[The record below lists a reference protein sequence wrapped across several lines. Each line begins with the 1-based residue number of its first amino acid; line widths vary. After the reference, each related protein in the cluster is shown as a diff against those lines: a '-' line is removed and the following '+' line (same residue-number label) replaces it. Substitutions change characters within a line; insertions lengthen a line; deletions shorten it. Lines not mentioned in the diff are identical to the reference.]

1 MASPS
6 ATYVA
11 SVVEAQLL
19 STLVS
24 AETLRQGADE
34 LLRGLAQVLDDA
46 SAAIAVRD
54 RDGLTLHVLAEIGHA
69 AWPEVLAPQF
79 AVGGQPGVDAGTE
92 TLVVPLRA
100 QGTVVGALLLADT
113 RRGLALLG
121 DGSFPG
127 LVDTTAEVLR
137 ALTVRTEAEI
147 RRRAHALRSL
157 DSVVVGMAHQ
167 IANPLTG
174 ASAIAQL
181 LIEELPDAAQR
192 AAVRQVDQE
201 MQRAVAVLR
210 DLLEL
215 HRDTMARDGLIDLGE
230 FAERILRFRAYTIR
244 EQGIALDVETAPVLL
259 PVRADARELE
269 HAILLALR
277 SAELRS
283 RGSMNRSIAVRV
295 QESAAGEP
303 FVEITDS
310 GAGDVPVVQPAYF
323 DLPLTAPERP
333 APEDESPD
341 LGLVDGILRA
351 CGGRLEVSGS
361 KTAGT
366 SLVLVLPRAASPG
379 RASAPHLP
387 KP

>member
-11 SVVEAQLL
+11 SEVEAHLL

-34 LLRGLAQVLDDA
+34 LLRALAPVLDDA
-46 SAAIAVRD
+46 AAAIAVRD
-54 RDGLTLHVLAEIGHA
+54 RDGLTLHVLAETGHA

-79 AVGGQPGVDAGTE
+79 VVSGQPGVDAGTE
-92 TLVVPLRA
+92 VLVVPLRA
-100 QGTVVGALLLADT
+100 RGTVAGALLIADP

-127 LVDTTAEVLR
+127 LVDATAEVLR
-137 ALTVRTEAEI
+137 ALAAQTEAEI
-147 RRRAHALRSL
+147 RRRSLALRSL

-215 HRDTMARDGLIDLGE
+215 HRDTMARDGIIDLGE
-230 FAERILRFRAYTIR
+230 FAERILRFRAYAIR
-244 EQGIALDVETAPVLL
+244 EQGIALDLETAPVLL

-269 HAILLALR
+269 HAILLAVR

-283 RGSMNRSIAVRV
+283 RGSVNRAIAVRV
-295 QESAAGEP
+295 LESATGEP
-303 FVEITDS
+303 FVEIIDS

-323 DLPLTAPERP
+323 DLPLTAPERS
-333 APEDESPD
+333 AAEDEAPD
-341 LGLVDGILRA
+341 LGLVAGILRA

-366 SLVLVLPRAASPG
+366 SLVLVLPRAAAPG